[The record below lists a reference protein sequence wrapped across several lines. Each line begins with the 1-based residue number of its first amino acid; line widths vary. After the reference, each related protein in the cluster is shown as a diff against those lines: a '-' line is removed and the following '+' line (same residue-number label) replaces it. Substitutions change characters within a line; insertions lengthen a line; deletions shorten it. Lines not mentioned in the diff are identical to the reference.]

1 MGKKHLSERNLGF
14 ETLQLHVGQEEA
26 DPVTDARAL
35 PAEKKCRFPVR
46 NRFLF
51 FRNLPALPPKR
62 RMETGSQRLGR
73 IVASF
78 QPDLSG
84 FPGTAEKENTKVER
98 TGMAH
103 VLPDQN
109 GSSPF
114 YCRHAPLLHEPGDF
128 DAPRTP
134 VPENHR

>member
-1 MGKKHLSERNLGF
+1 MSGSRYLSLAVPESGDIPATGRKEMSF
-14 ETLQLHVGQEEA
+14 PCPKQISFLQKSTCASTE
-26 DPVTDARAL
+26 
-35 PAEKKCRFPVR
+35 
-46 NRFLF
+46 
-51 FRNLPALPPKR
+51 R